1 MDWTGN
7 KLEIGP
13 TGVMWPFREEKG
25 EKKVEYTIIEILVK
39 HKKKDLENDV
49 I

>member
-1 MDWTGN
+1 
-7 KLEIGP
+7 
-13 TGVMWPFREEKG
+13 MWPFSEEKG
-25 EKKVEYTIIEILVK
+25 KKKAEYTIIEILVN

>member
-1 MDWTGN
+1 MLCGHLVRR
-7 KLEIGP
+7 K
-13 TGVMWPFREEKG
+13 
-25 EKKVEYTIIEILVK
+25 EKKKAEYTIIEILVN